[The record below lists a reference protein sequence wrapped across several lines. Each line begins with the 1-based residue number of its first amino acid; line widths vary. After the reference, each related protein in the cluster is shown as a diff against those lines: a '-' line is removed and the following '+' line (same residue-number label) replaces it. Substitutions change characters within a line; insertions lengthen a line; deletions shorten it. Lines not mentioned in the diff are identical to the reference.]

1 MSKSS
6 NTKDIFISSFLAL
19 IVILIVLSMYQRDR
33 EWTKLAS
40 MERALSEQSRDV
52 SNLRGSLNAIEKKL
66 NSLTVA
72 TAQPALAPVAVAPV
86 SVAPVS
92 VAPVA
97 VAAANTTATAA
108 TTMTSKEQSDT
119 QAVSQTSTDTET
131 SKTPKTGGVSLAFK
145 RAKTATEQEDYAQ
158 GDWSVSSLTG
168 GLKTI
173 TPLVSSDAS
182 ASNIQS
188 FVLEGLITRDP
199 DTLEWTGLIAKDW
212 TISDDG
218 LVITF
223 NLRDDVYFSDG
234 EALDSG
240 DVVFTFNFIMNED
253 IQAPGL
259 RSYLEKIKGVT
270 ANGPHQVVYTFKE
283 PYFEAFELAGSL
295 SVMPEHFYKEYLDK
309 PQEYNDSKGIL
320 MGTGPY
326 KLADPKAWTP
336 DNDNVELI
344 RNNRYW
350 GDVQPTY
357 DRVLWRIIQNATARL
372 TTYRNGDLDAY
383 GARPIE
389 YEKLKKDKQITDKS
403 QQFEYMPP
411 VVGYSWI
418 GWNQEFDGKPSLFAD
433 TKVRQAMTYL
443 IDRDRISRDIFL
455 GYAETAI
462 SPFSPRSKQHNP
474 DLSARNYDLEKG
486 KALLKEAGFED
497 RDNNGV
503 LEDAAG
509 KPFEF
514 KLTYFQ
520 GSEDT
525 ERMIL
530 LMKDLFAKAGVK
542 LIPTPQEWPVMVE
555 QLTNKD
561 FEAITLGWTS
571 GIETDIFQM
580 FHSSQTKTNGDNF
593 INYKSTDLDK
603 LIDEA
608 RKTVDEE
615 KRMQLWK
622 QAEAIMYEDQPYSF
636 LFRRKTLAFIDNRFK
651 NVKLTKLGLNRS
663 FLPME
668 VYVPKALQKYTQ

>member
-1 MSKSS
+1 MNKSS

-33 EWTKLAS
+33 EWSKLAS

-66 NSLTVA
+66 NNLTVA
-72 TAQPALAPVAVAPV
+72 AIQPTVAPPIAAAPVVVAPV
-86 SVAPVS
+86 TVAS
-92 VAPVA
+92 ATTST
-97 VAAANTTATAA
+97 NTT
-108 TTMTSKEQSDT
+108 KN
-119 QAVSQTSTDTET
+119 TSTSST
-131 SKTPKTGGVSLAFK
+131 SSESSISGGVSLAFK

-158 GDWSVSSLTG
+158 GDWSVNSLTG

-188 FVLEGLITRDP
+188 FVLESLITRDP

-212 TISDDG
+212 TISEDG

-223 NLRDDVYFSDG
+223 NLRNDVYFSDG

-240 DVVFTFNFIMNED
+240 DVAFTFAFIMNED

-259 RSYLEKIKGVT
+259 RSYLEKIKSVT

-283 PYFEAFELAGSL
+283 PYFEAFDLAGTL
-295 SVMPEHFYKEYLDK
+295 SVMPEHFYKEYVDK
-309 PQEYNDSKGIL
+309 PQEFNDSKGIL

-326 KLADPKAWTP
+326 KLADPKSWTP

-350 GDVQPTY
+350 GDIQPSY

-418 GWNQEFDGKPSLFAD
+418 GWNQESDGKPTLFAD
-433 TKVRQAMTYL
+433 KKVRQAMTYL

-455 GYAETAI
+455 GYSETAI
-462 SPFSPRSKQHNP
+462 SPFSPRSKQHNT
-474 DLSARNYDLEKG
+474 DLTPRSYDLEKG

-503 LEDAAG
+503 LENEAG

-520 GSEDT
+520 GNEDT
-525 ERMIL
+525 QRMIL

-593 INYKSTDLDK
+593 INYKSPELDK
-603 LIDEA
+603 LIDDA
-608 RKTVDEE
+608 RKTVDAE
-615 KRMQLWK
+615 KRMKLWK
-622 QAEAIMYEDQPYSF
+622 QAEAVMYEDQPYSF
-636 LFRRKTLAFIDNRFK
+636 LFRRQTLAFIDKRFK

-668 VYVPKALQKYTQ
+668 VYVPKSLQKYTQ

>member
-1 MSKSS
+1 MNKSS

-66 NSLTVA
+66 NNLTIAPAQTVA
-72 TAQPALAPVAVAPV
+72 TPVVVAPKAVA
-86 SVAPVS
+86 
-92 VAPVA
+92 
-97 VAAANTTATAA
+97 T
-108 TTMTSKEQSDT
+108 
-119 QAVSQTSTDTET
+119 
-131 SKTPKTGGVSLAFK
+131 TPKTETVVAKSNTEETPKSGGVSSTGSAQVSLAFK

-158 GDWSVSSLTG
+158 GDWSVSALSG

-173 TPLVSSDAS
+173 TPLVSQDAS

-188 FVLEGLITRDP
+188 FVLESLITRDP

-212 TISDDG
+212 TISEDG

-234 EALDSG
+234 EGLDSS

-259 RSYLEKIKGVT
+259 RSYLEKIKSVT
-270 ANGPHQVVYTFKE
+270 
-283 PYFEAFELAGSL
+283 
-295 SVMPEHFYKEYLDK
+295 VMPEHFYKEYLEK

-326 KLADPKAWTP
+326 MLEDPKSWTP
-336 DNDNVELI
+336 DNDNVELV

-350 GDVQPTY
+350 GDIQPSY
-357 DRVLWRIIQNATARL
+357 DRVLWRVIQNATARL

-383 GARPIE
+383 SARPIE
-389 YEKLKKDKQITDKS
+389 YEKLKKDTQIAEKS

-418 GWNQEFDGKPSLFAD
+418 GWNQEKDGKPSLFAD
-433 TKVRQAMTYL
+433 KKVRQAMTYL

-455 GYAETAI
+455 GYSETAI
-462 SPFSPRSKQHNP
+462 SPFSPRSKQHDTKLKP
-474 DLSARNYDLEKG
+474 RSYDLKKG

-503 LEDAAG
+503 LEDEAG

-520 GSEDT
+520 GNEDT
-525 ERMIL
+525 QRMIL

-555 QLTNKD
+555 QLNTKD

-593 INYKSTDLDK
+593 INYKSPDLDK

-608 RKTVDEE
+608 RKTVDAD
-615 KRMQLWK
+615 KRMKLWK
-622 QAEAIMYEDQPYSF
+622 QAEAVMYEDQPYSF
-636 LFRRKTLAFIDNRFK
+636 LFRRKTLAFIDKRFQ

-668 VYVPKALQKYTQ
+668 VYVPKSQQKYTQ